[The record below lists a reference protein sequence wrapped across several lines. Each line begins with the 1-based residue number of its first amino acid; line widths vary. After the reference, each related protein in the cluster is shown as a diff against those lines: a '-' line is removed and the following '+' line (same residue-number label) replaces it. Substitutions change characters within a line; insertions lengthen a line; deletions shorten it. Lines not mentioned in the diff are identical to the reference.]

1 MWMADTKPK
10 MTILYTEIFSSTD
23 PGLAPQLMPKW
34 RKQYLCERASG
45 RGQNWIV
52 QMKEVNCVAPPW
64 RTPSLK
70 SLCLYKIN
78 KNHLLGERESESC
91 DISFRVWIKEQ
102 LWDNCKEAELTLTHN
117 IIKPSSLCPELL
129 NLEGSLWYSPGTI
142 ADHSSTQQGYSNANR
157 CFL

>member
-1 MWMADTKPK
+1 
-10 MTILYTEIFSSTD
+10 MTTLYTENFSSTD
-23 PGLAPQLMPKW
+23 LGLSPQLMPKW
-34 RKQYLCERASG
+34 GKQYLCERASG

-70 SLCLYKIN
+70 SLCLTKSTRIIYWK
-78 KNHLLGERESESC
+78 KEKVKVV
-91 DISFRVWIKEQ
+91 ISFRVWIKEQ

-117 IIKPSSLCPELL
+117 IIKPSSLCPGLL

>member
-1 MWMADTKPK
+1 MGVNAVWNFSENSSHLVAWPLPYYVHICIAVTTGICITKELERGHWRHWWWRCQALVNHPLRHTIWYSSNGNAFLHFDGNGKIWMADTKPK

-70 SLCLYKIN
+70 SLCLTK
-78 KNHLLGERESESC
+78 
-91 DISFRVWIKEQ
+91 
-102 LWDNCKEAELTLTHN
+102 
-117 IIKPSSLCPELL
+117 
-129 NLEGSLWYSPGTI
+129 
-142 ADHSSTQQGYSNANR
+142 
-157 CFL
+157 